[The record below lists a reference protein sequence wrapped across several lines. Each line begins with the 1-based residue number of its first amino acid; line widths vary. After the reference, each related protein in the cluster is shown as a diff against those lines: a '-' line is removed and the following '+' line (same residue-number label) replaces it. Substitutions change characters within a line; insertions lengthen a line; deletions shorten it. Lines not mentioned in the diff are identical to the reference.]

1 MFIQQKIAKPTAG
14 LLYFLLQLHRADETN
29 NVDVHGCNSWL
40 SIQTRSCHCPVKRS
54 TQKLTLLHC
63 YIKRGPFLCPVNLTP
78 SDFALD
84 RISQL
89 TCNGFSLFKI
99 MCVLPTSYIDL
110 SLRFVVLTRQKN
122 LEMRGTLGFV
132 ANFWFWFQVFAL
144 KNCGFSVLV
153 SCPVCRFLQFS
164 LWFSVF
170 CQQ

>member
-1 MFIQQKIAKPTAG
+1 MFIQQKIAQPTAG

-29 NVDVHGCNSWL
+29 KVDVHGCNSWL

-63 YIKRGPFLCPVNLTP
+63 YIKREPFLCPVNLTP

-89 TCNGFSLFKI
+89 TCHGFSLFKI

-110 SLRFVVLTRQKN
+110 SLRFVVLTRQTN
-122 LEMRGTLGFV
+122 LEMRGTLGFR
-132 ANFWFWFQVFAL
+132 F
-144 KNCGFSVLV
+144 CGCGQFLV
-153 SCPVCRFLQFS
+153 RFFG
-164 LWFSVF
+164 FRT
-170 CQQ
+170 